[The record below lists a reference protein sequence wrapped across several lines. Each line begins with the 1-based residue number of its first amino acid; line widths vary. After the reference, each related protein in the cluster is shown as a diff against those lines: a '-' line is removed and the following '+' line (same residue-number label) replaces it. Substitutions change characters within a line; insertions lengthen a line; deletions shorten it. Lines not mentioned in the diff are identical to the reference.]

1 MELPMIADAVSAGSL
16 DQLMLS
22 LTGWTD
28 TTASREGI
36 LALIALGVFLVT
48 APRGRRWL
56 SWLSIALLVL
66 SVIPLLGLVL
76 FPVPVAAAGDEIHGP
91 GHAHHVLRFLLVA
104 SFLQSCLLLV
114 VVCIW
119 ERVAWAMP
127 KIFIDILRCLLLL
140 IALLVVLWDAGIDA
154 GELVAGSALVTAAL
168 GFALKDTLG
177 NVFAGLAIHAEHP
190 FEIGDWIQ
198 YDANQAHIGRVVEVN
213 WRATKVITLD
223 EAYVIVPNGQLAQAS
238 IRNFTKPASWSRRS
252 IFVVTPY
259 EVSPQRVQRI
269 ILDAIRGSF
278 GVLEQPAPSV
288 VTSNFTERG
297 VEHWVRLFTN
307 DFDKRDRVDGMAR
320 DRIWFAL
327 ARHGIEIPTA
337 TQAIRL
343 TQLPPPPLPEA
354 AEATL
359 ARRVESLE
367 RVSIFAGLSPVH
379 LSRLAAEG
387 SELRFAGGE
396 PVIRQ
401 GEPGES
407 LFVVLEGSV
416 EVSAREEGGAPVVI
430 ATLGPGAF
438 FGEMSL
444 MTGAARSA
452 TVAAK
457 TESRLLEIDKIT
469 LRHVLEEQPSLVE
482 TLGAALTARSGERS
496 SVLARDGRKDEPTTP
511 DIFQRIRDY
520 FAM

>member
-1 MELPMIADAVSAGSL
+1 MAG
-16 DQLMLS
+16 
-22 LTGWTD
+22 
-28 TTASREGI
+28 
-36 LALIALGVFLVT
+36 
-48 APRGRRWL
+48 RWL
-56 SWLSIALLVL
+56 SWLSISLLSL
-66 SVIPLLGLVL
+66 SVIPLIAVII
-76 FPVPVAAAGDEIHGP
+76 FPFPKVADADDGV
-91 GHAHHVLRFLLVA
+91 AHHVHRFLLLA

-114 VVCIW
+114 VVCVW
-119 ERVAWAMP
+119 ERATRPMP
-127 KIFIDILRCLLLL
+127 KIFIDILRCLLLAVL
-140 IALLVVLWDAGIDA
+140 LLVVLWDAGIDA
-154 GELVAGSALVTAAL
+154 GELVTGSALVTAVL

-198 YDANQAHIGRVVEVN
+198 YDAVPAHVGRVVEVN

-238 IRNFTKPASWSRRS
+238 IRNFTKPESWSRRS
-252 IFVVTPY
+252 LFVVTPY
-259 EVSPQRVQRI
+259 DVSPQQVQRI

-278 GVLEQPAPSV
+278 GVLEHPTPSV

-343 TQLPPPPLPEA
+343 TQAPPSPPEP
-354 AEATL
+354 AEARL
-359 ARRVESLE
+359 ARRVESLK
-367 RVSIFAGLSPVH
+367 RVGIFAGLSSGH
-379 LSRLAAEG
+379 LDRLAMEG
-387 SELRFAGGE
+387 RECRFAGGE

-401 GEPGES
+401 GDPGES

-416 EVSAREEGGAPVVI
+416 EVSAREADGLPVVI
-430 ATLGPGAF
+430 TTIGPRGF

-444 MTGAARSA
+444 MTGEVRSA
-452 TVAAK
+452 TITATA
-457 TESRLLEIDKIT
+457 ESSLLEIDKAT
-469 LRHVLEEQPSLVE
+469 FRHVLEAQPDLVE
-482 TLGAALTARSGERS
+482 TLGLALAARAGERS
-496 SVLARDGRKDEPTTP
+496 TALARDGQREDPPQP
-511 DIFQRIRDY
+511 DLFQRIRDY